1 MQKVLKHW
9 HGLSREVVNA
19 PPLEV
24 LKTRLDGD
32 LGSLIWWMVTS
43 PVARVLKLD
52 NL

>member
-32 LGSLIWWMVTS
+32 LGSLIWWMV
-43 PVARVLKLD
+43 
-52 NL
+52 NLSRGKGVEIR